1 MSRLY
6 SNAEGKAGVANRPID
21 LVCPAARVLKCAL
34 PADFPVA

>member
-1 MSRLY
+1 VSR
-6 SNAEGKAGVANRPID
+6 SRSKAEGKATVANRPID